1 MHQANISEISQKT
14 MKMKTPGKNFC
25 KQQFI
30 CSSLKTKPGEID
42 PDVAERFQKL
52 FWEAGV
58 QKSMCKDFESRN
70 TKYKIQKTKDK
81 AKREKDKRGG

>member
-1 MHQANISEISQKT
+1 

-42 PDVAERFQKL
+42 PDVVERFQKL

-58 QKSMCKDFESRN
+58 QKSMCKDFERQN
-70 TKYKIQKTKDK
+70 TKDK
-81 AKREKDKRGG
+81 RQSQKRKRQKRRIGATAEEEKTGSIKQPA